1 MNKIV
6 ITVFG
11 KDRTGIVAGI
21 SNAISS
27 MGVNIEDLTS
37 TRMED
42 LFVMLVVCDVSKSK
56 VKFNDIKKKLTDT
69 GKKIG
74 VNVVVQSE
82 EIFKMMHRI

>member
-11 KDRTGIVAGI
+11 KDRTGIVAGV
-21 SNAISS
+21 SNAISE
-27 MGVNIEDLTS
+27 MKINIEDLTS

-42 LFVMLVVCDVSKSK
+42 LFVMLVVCDVTKSK
-56 VKFNDIKKKLTDT
+56 VKFNDIKKKLVDT
-69 GKKIG
+69 GKEIG

>member
-21 SNAISS
+21 SNTIAS

-56 VKFNDIKKKLTDT
+56 VKFNDIKKKLTDA

-82 EIFKMMHRI
+82 EVFKMMHRI

>member
-1 MNKIV
+1 MDRIV
-6 ITVFG
+6 VTVFG

-21 SNAISS
+21 SNELAS
-27 MGVNIEDLTS
+27 MGINIEDLTS
-37 TRMED
+37 SRLED
-42 LFVMLVVCDVSKSK
+42 LFVMLIICDMKNNKHNFDVV
-56 VKFNDIKKKLTDT
+56 KKRLTEA

>member
-21 SNAISS
+21 SNTIAS

-82 EIFKMMHRI
+82 EVFKMMHRI